1 MNIPSNEG
9 MTLTNNS
16 NSSINLQKCNFV
28 RLIMDNSAK
37 RKKRK
42 YLSCGNKITQ
52 PLSTLGK
59 YTKKNLDSG
68 MNIVQSKFRV
78 ITIFERIKN

>member
-1 MNIPSNEG
+1 
-9 MTLTNNS
+9 
-16 NSSINLQKCNFV
+16 
-28 RLIMDNSAK
+28 MDNSAK

-59 YTKKNLDSG
+59 QLED
-68 MNIVQSKFRV
+68 VHV
-78 ITIFERIKN
+78 ERRI